1 MASLGFDLA
10 GLEADGRLV
19 IDAVRIDASEIVT
32 TGDFDLDGLFI
43 RLASAVQSV
52 GARAGRPRHD
62 RGAVRRTGR
71 RGDRAERV
79 QPAAAVAEGPRAH
92 HGDHRRAWPGRAAD
106 PVRHR
111 GVRLRLRDRP
121 RPPDARRDR
130 HPAAAR
136 GEVPRL
142 GARHERVPLPGHRP
156 GPAGLAH
163 HLDRAHLRGLH
174 RTGVPG
180 RAATGRDAGRRRLP
194 RLHGAGQRHRRH
206 RQDDA
211 GGLRGRRGL
220 RPRRIGPVRLLR
232 GVARPDHPQPE
243 IGRHRPGPVGRRRAA
258 AAVGRAGDRL
268 RPRGTP
274 RRRSSGC
281 WRRPNRPSPSSTR
294 SAASAT
300 SARRRR

>member
-1 MASLGFDLA
+1 MQDVVRARVPGARCTGVRRAGRAAGVRGVGRRPDGERGLA
-10 GLEADGRLV
+10 RLRPGRTRGRRAPGHRCGPDRRVRDRGDGRLRPRRPV
-19 IDAVRIDASEIVT
+19 HPPGLRGAV
-32 TGDFDLDGLFI
+32 G
-43 RLASAVQSV
+43 
-52 GARAGRPRHD
+52 GRPTGGPGHD

-121 RPPDARRDR
+121 RSPDARRDR

-136 GEVPRL
+136 REVPRL

-174 RTGVPG
+174 RTGVA
-180 RAATGRDAGRRRLP
+180 RACRNWTRCW
-194 RLHGAGQRHRRH
+194 
-206 RQDDA
+206 
-211 GGLRGRRGL
+211 
-220 RPRRIGPVRLLR
+220 
-232 GVARPDHPQPE
+232 
-243 IGRHRPGPVGRRRAA
+243 AA
-258 AAVGRAGDRL
+258 A
-268 RPRGTP
+268 
-274 RRRSSGC
+274 
-281 WRRPNRPSPSSTR
+281 ST
-294 SAASAT
+294 AAPPC
-300 SARRRR
+300 